1 MARRAVGE
9 NLCGMAGIFITLEG
23 IDGCGKSTQ
32 IEMLADALARRGVEP
47 VVTREPG
54 GTVMGERIRRL
65 LSEAGNSMAAE
76 TELLL
81 IVAARAQHVRE
92 IIGPALEA
100 GRVVI
105 SDRYTDSSVAFQGY
119 GRGLDLATI
128 DEMNRFATGG
138 LTPDLTILFDLDP
151 ARARAR
157 LDRRTRSVA
166 PDAAD
171 SDLDYLIA
179 KRWLFTSGCETDTC
193 ECARGTLRAFVW
205 SILPARSNR
214 RAKVCFLW
222 CCRLSNSGF

>member
-1 MARRAVGE
+1 
-9 NLCGMAGIFITLEG
+9 MAGLFITLEG

-32 IEMLADALARRGVEP
+32 IEALADELARRGVDA

-54 GTVMGERIRRL
+54 GTSMGERIRRL

-92 IIGPALEA
+92 LITPALEA

-105 SDRYTDSSVAFQGY
+105 SDRYTDSSLAFQGY
-119 GRGLDLATI
+119 GRGLDLATV

-157 LDRRTRSVA
+157 LDRRTRTVE
-166 PDAAD
+166 PDEAD
-171 SDLDYLIA
+171 SDLGYFD
-179 KRWLFTSGCETDTC
+179 RE
-193 ECARGTLRAFVW
+193 ERAFHERVRDGYLRLLEREP
-205 SILPARSNR
+205 SRIRLVDSSGPVEHTREGVLSLVLPLLKS
-214 RAKVCFLW
+214 
-222 CCRLSNSGF
+222 